1 MNRSVLIIIYI
12 LLFLVKTGVAQRTAP
27 ELLKQ
32 AIICAD
38 AGELQSA
45 LELCNQSIA
54 INPKYDLAFFQR
66 AITREMMGDI
76 TGAIVDYSNVIQIS
90 TNNLQAY
97 LNRGLLYQKI
107 KRKWAAFKDFN
118 AARSIN
124 MAYTISFLT
133 GRAIKSL
140 L

>member
-1 MNRSVLIIIYI
+1 MYRSI
-12 LLFLVKTGVAQRTAP
+12 LTIFFLVFLIKAGVSQRTAP

-32 AIICAD
+32 AIICTD

-45 LELCNQSIA
+45 IELCNQSIA

-76 TGAIVDYSNVIQIS
+76 TGAIVDYSNVIQINS
-90 TNNLQAY
+90 QNIQAY
-97 LNRGLLYQKI
+97 LNRGLLYHKA
-107 KRKWAAFKDFN
+107 KRKWAAVKDFF

-124 MAYTISFLT
+124 MAYTISFLA
-133 GRAIKSL
+133 GHAIKSL

>member
-1 MNRSVLIIIYI
+1 MNRSVLIIFYVFC
-12 LLFLVKTGVAQRTAP
+12 LLKTGVAQRTAP

-66 AITREMMGDI
+66 ATTREMMGDI
-76 TGAIVDYSNVIQIS
+76 TGAIIDYSNVIQINS
-90 TNNLQAY
+90 NNIQAY
-97 LNRGLLYQKI
+97 LNRGLLYHKI
-107 KRKWAAFKDFN
+107 KRKWAAFKDFY

-124 MAYTISFLT
+124 MAYTISFLA
-133 GRAIKSL
+133 GQAIKSL
-140 L
+140 H

>member
-1 MNRSVLIIIYI
+1 MYRSILTIFFLI
-12 LLFLVKTGVAQRTAP
+12 FLIKAGVSQRTAP

-32 AIICAD
+32 AIICTD

-45 LELCNQSIA
+45 IELCNQSIA

-76 TGAIVDYSNVIQIS
+76 TGAIVDYSNVIQINS
-90 TNNLQAY
+90 QNIQAY
-97 LNRGLLYQKI
+97 LNRGLLYHKT
-107 KRKWAAFKDFN
+107 KRKWAAVKDFF

-133 GRAIKSL
+133 GHAIKSL